1 MKYSNPY
8 FDSILLY
15 CLLKEFNVLLG
26 KKVRVV
32 RQDSENNLLIVFSKH
47 TLLASIHPS
56 FYRVCLLPVEGMQN
70 LKKHSFENLLKH
82 QTVQSI
88 KQFGLDRIFCIHFK
102 EERADVSH
110 YLIFELTGPSS
121 NIFLLDSGSMVLAQL
136 RKLKTKKKETTYR
149 FGERTFDE
157 LFQLEPE
164 KELEIIINSKK
175 LEKELKQRFRKPPA
189 WLSELLSN
197 DDDTTIRNVFHK
209 ILTKP
214 KPYLVYQHKHP
225 LFISPFQL
233 STAAQTTKSFSDAL
247 TVLYDSIA
255 LEETRDKIKKAV
267 TKKIKSAKK
276 TRLKLNEDQKTVHM
290 SKEFRR
296 KGELILVHIPRIKR
310 GQKLLKVT
318 DPYHEQEVIAIQLD
332 PAKSAVKNA
341 EAYFK
346 KARKA
351 KRSAEIITKR
361 LDHIRSEIKFLERL
375 HISIDRAESQ
385 ELQKLKETVLPQK
398 PLKGKPQTGAKRFRT
413 FCTQSG
419 KVVLVGRNKK
429 ENDLLTFG
437 VAKKLD
443 IFFHVRE
450 APGSHTVLIN
460 DGTLSREDIHDAAKI
475 AAYYSKAKHSTI
487 VPVSYTER
495 RYVRKSKKLGPG
507 KVLLIN
513 EKTIFVEPKRPPK
526 IPNKTPPFLKTQH
539 S

>member
-1 MKYSNPY
+1 MKYINPY

-26 KKVRVV
+26 KKVRAVK
-32 RQDSENNLLIVFSKH
+32 QDSENNLFIVFFEH
-47 TLLASIHPS
+47 TLLASIHPF
-56 FYRVCLLPVEGMQN
+56 FYRVCLLPVEGIQN

-110 YLIFELTGPSS
+110 FLIFELTGPSS
-121 NIFLLDSGSMVLAQL
+121 NIFLLDAESVVLAQM
-136 RKLKTKKKETTYR
+136 RKSKTKKKVTYR
-149 FGERTFDE
+149 FGEKTLDE

-164 KELEIIINSKK
+164 RELEIIINSID
-175 LEKELKQRFRKPPA
+175 LRKELKQRFRKPPA

-197 DDDTTIRNVFHK
+197 DDDTIIRNVFQK
-209 ILTKP
+209 IVTKP
-214 KPYLVYQHKHP
+214 KPYLVYQHEHP
-225 LFISPFQL
+225 PFISPFQL
-233 STAAQTTKSFSDAL
+233 SPAAQATKSFSDAL

-255 LEETRDKIKKAV
+255 LEETRNKIKKAV

-276 TRLKLNEDQKTVHM
+276 TQLKLNEDHKTVHM
-290 SKEFRR
+290 SKEFKG
-296 KGELILVHIPRIKR
+296 KGELILVHIQRIKK

-351 KRSAEIITKR
+351 KRSGEIITKR
-361 LDHIRSEIKFLERL
+361 LFHIRSEIKSLEHLR
-375 HISIDRAESQ
+375 ISIDRAESQ
-385 ELQKLKETVLPQK
+385 ELQELKETFLPQK
-398 PLKGKPQTGAKRFRT
+398 SLKGKPQTVVRRFRT

-419 KVVLVGRNKK
+419 KIVLVGRNKK

-460 DGTLSREDIHDAAKI
+460 DGALSREDIHDAAKI

-513 EKTIFVEPKRPPK
+513 EKTIFVEPKQPPR